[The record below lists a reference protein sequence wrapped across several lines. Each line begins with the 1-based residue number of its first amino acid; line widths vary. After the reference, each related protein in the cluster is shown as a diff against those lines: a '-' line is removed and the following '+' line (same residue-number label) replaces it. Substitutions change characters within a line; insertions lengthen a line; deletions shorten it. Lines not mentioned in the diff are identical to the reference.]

1 MQDNKVPVV
10 IVGGGPVGL
19 SMAILL
25 QRFRID
31 FVLLERNLGTTD
43 HPKARGTYT
52 RTMEIFRQWGI
63 DGLMKRHA
71 LPDGSDFFAFCE
83 SMSGHEFGRTTP
95 EPNVGHSPCWK
106 IIQSQDT
113 VEVELLDHAHKSE
126 VGRILFGHEFLHFD
140 ESANGIAVTSRN
152 AATGET
158 TTWQAQYLI
167 AADGATSAV
176 RRQADI
182 EMRGP
187 ATLAVMA
194 NEYWQADLSHV
205 RDASLCAGWRVYA
218 KNSPYPICTVL
229 NTNGR
234 DKWLTLLPVGREADE
249 RAGERS
255 DEEVVQMAR
264 VLAGVPNLDAK
275 VINRSVWRMSRQ
287 VAERMRKGRVLLVGD
302 AAHRFPPNGGYG
314 MNSGIQDA
322 HNLAWKLAFV
332 LTGRASPR
340 LLDSYESER
349 RPVAE
354 SNADFSL
361 HNASRFVQCDEA
373 LRSGNPDRIAFWIR
387 DSDNHIHSIGQS
399 LGFVYEDGAVIPDG
413 TGKHVMQ
420 ARWYHPADKPGA
432 RFPHLWLDLARR
444 HTTLDWFDRE
454 FVLVAGPKADG
465 WVEAAK
471 KVSGRNGRIVQ
482 VRQLQDSHEK
492 DGLLLGLRGAVL
504 VRPDGHVAFRMP
516 WTPSDPA
523 AELSSALATLLD

>member
-1 MQDNKVPVV
+1 MQHNVPVV

-25 QRFRID
+25 QRFGID
-31 FVLLERNLGTTD
+31 FVLLERSPTTTD

-71 LPDGSDFFAFCE
+71 LPDGSDFFAFCD
-83 SMSGHEFGRTTP
+83 SMTGHEWGRTNP

-113 VEVELLDHAHKSE
+113 VEIELLAHARKSE
-126 VGRILFGHEFLHFD
+126 TGSIRFGHEFLHYD
-140 ESANGIAVTSRN
+140 ESANGIAVTSRKVD
-152 AATGET
+152 TGET
-158 TTWQAQYLI
+158 TTWQARYLI
-167 AADGATSAV
+167 AADGAASSV
-176 RRQADI
+176 RRQAGI

-194 NEYWQADLSHV
+194 NEYWQADLSRV
-205 RDASLCAGWRVYA
+205 RDAHLCAGWRVHA
-218 KNSPYPICTVL
+218 KDSPYPISTVL

-234 DKWLTLLPVGREADE
+234 DKWLTLMPVGKEVDE
-249 RAGERS
+249 RIGERT
-255 DEEVVQMAR
+255 DDEVVRMAR
-264 VLAGVPNLDAK
+264 ALAGVPDLDVK

-287 VAERMRKGRVLLVGD
+287 VAANFRKGRVLLVGD

-332 LTGRASPR
+332 LGGRAGAR
-340 LLDSYESER
+340 LLDSYDSER
-349 RPVAE
+349 RPIAE

-361 HNASRFVQCDEA
+361 HNASRFIQTDEA

-399 LGFVYEDGAVIPDG
+399 LGFVYEDGAVVGDG
-413 TGKHVMQ
+413 TGKHLWNP
-420 ARWYHPADKPGA
+420 RYYEPSDKPGG
-432 RFPHLWLDLARR
+432 RFPHIWLDLARR
-444 HTTLDWFDRE
+444 QTTLDWFDRE
-454 FVLVAGPKADG
+454 FVLVAGPRADA
-465 WVEAAK
+465 WMEAAR
-471 KVSGRNGRIVQ
+471 KVSGRDGRIVQ
-482 VRQLQDSHEK
+482 ARQLEDTHLQ
-492 DGLLLGLRGAVL
+492 DGLLLGQRGAVL

-516 WTPSDPA
+516 WTPGDPA
-523 AELSSALATLLD
+523 AELAGVLSKLLD